1 MAIFVSNPTS
11 AAVTTLSP
19 DALDPSVMSPE
30 EGFTEELAAAMQPS
44 AAPTDALAKTPLDMP
59 EEPGKKASD
68 LQILPAEVLLNAV
81 GDANFAFAGQAVA
94 ANAAA
99 QNSVTGAVLADAT
112 ETLAQDTPLLDLANQ
127 LQGAELAAANLA
139 AQMSASAANVL
150 VPIASNSSGVTA
162 AIAVNATAG
171 SGQEAAQA
179 SQAPVAGPSLKEG
192 ELASSA
198 TALASPQNTPS
209 LVTESISTAMV
220 SKGRVAQQLEGNASA
235 ASLAPAATSQA
246 QLAPSVP
253 SDVTRNL
260 SQINAS
266 STTKA
271 VSTTDA
277 PALQA
282 MTAAASNH
290 IKPDGIQAETFVKQ
304 ATTANLVAP
313 KAQAQVTLDPS
324 LVLKSET
331 GSIAANVSNVTVDAS
346 QTAAVKEAI
355 PQSTP
360 LAASSAVSSIDASI
374 VSANST
380 TAAPVASPINPSS
393 PTQSLVPTQSASEK
407 TTVSS
412 ESKLEKQAPQAEES
426 AFNFD
431 AKLAKSDALQN
442 PKALE
447 TAVSLAG
454 VGKLNQPLQNTK
466 GTTIVG
472 KTGVQLASAA
482 VATVANVSALANVAT
497 RSSDSSISAQDIAVS
512 SAPELDQ
519 AFRSSSTSA
528 QNLDASTSKNVQVG
542 IRTERAG
549 ESFQVA
555 GSSATAN
562 TAPANRL
569 DSAALTAA
577 SPNSS
582 VVAQEAPRAE
592 TTQSLEDI
600 SSSFVSSLVG
610 GPQRPVT
617 TVMDWISMQSQE
629 RPAPLVPH
637 EVRLD
642 AGAVQME
649 IQKMVK
655 QGGGHVVMELTPPD
669 QSKFTIELKLDERGN
684 ALLIV
689 EGVSDSTKTRLEQSA
704 PQLREQFQQ
713 MGLELQLDMRQQGQ
727 SSSSNA
733 ANFAD
738 AQERGSG
745 DNNLASNGEGD
756 TTKVLTQREAG
767 ANRARETGSNQV
779 YLYA

>member
-11 AAVTTLSP
+11 SAITTLSP

-59 EEPGKKASD
+59 EEAVKKASD

-81 GDANFAFAGQAVA
+81 GDANFAFAGQAGA
-94 ANAAA
+94 AHSAA
-99 QNSVTGAVLADAT
+99 QNSVPGAALTDAT
-112 ETLAQDTPLLDLANQ
+112 ETTEQDNTVLDLTNP

-139 AQMSASAANVL
+139 AQMSASVANVPAPL
-150 VPIASNSSGVTA
+150 VSNSAEISAALSINAAAGVGQA
-162 AIAVNATAG
+162 AAH
-171 SGQEAAQA
+171 A
-179 SQAPVAGPSLKEG
+179 SQAPVAGPSLQEG
-192 ELASSA
+192 EQVTSA
-198 TALASPQNTPS
+198 TNLAAQQNTPALGAESTTSANVSTDKQTASMASVATAQAALKSVQSDATGNVTTDNAVSAVDAPVQQAVAAAVSNNVKPDGVQAEAVVQQAAIVNQASPQANAKVAVDPS
-209 LVTESISTAMV
+209 STLKPEASSVTANVAGPQSTSLAA
-220 SKGRVAQQLEGNASA
+220 SAVANASDAKITRTDSTQA
-235 ASLAPAATSQA
+235 AA
-246 QLAPSVP
+246 
-253 SDVTRNL
+253 
-260 SQINAS
+260 I
-266 STTKA
+266 
-271 VSTTDA
+271 
-277 PALQA
+277 
-282 MTAAASNH
+282 AASN
-290 IKPDGIQAETFVKQ
+290 
-304 ATTANLVAP
+304 
-313 KAQAQVTLDPS
+313 
-324 LVLKSET
+324 
-331 GSIAANVSNVTVDAS
+331 
-346 QTAAVKEAI
+346 
-355 PQSTP
+355 STP
-360 LAASSAVSSIDASI
+360 SIGLTN
-374 VSANST
+374 V
-380 TAAPVASPINPSS
+380 V
-393 PTQSLVPTQSASEK
+393 SEK
-407 TTVSS
+407 TAASADTEV
-412 ESKLEKQAPQAEES
+412 QAQAAQGEES

-431 AKLAKSDALQN
+431 AKLSKSDALQN

-447 TAVSLAG
+447 TPVSLAG
-454 VGKLNQPLQNTK
+454 VAKTNAQVQQASLTSK
-466 GTTIVG
+466 GVEL
-472 KTGVQLASAA
+472 GVQAAAAAGTQISTNANTNATAVASTPEIDSDATTFSNVQSGMKAGRTGETFSAA
-482 VATVANVSALANVAT
+482 
-497 RSSDSSISAQDIAVS
+497 
-512 SAPELDQ
+512 
-519 AFRSSSTSA
+519 
-528 QNLDASTSKNVQVG
+528 
-542 IRTERAG
+542 
-549 ESFQVA
+549 A
-555 GSSATAN
+555 GSPAAS

-569 DSAALTAA
+569 DAAALNAA
-577 SPNSS
+577 NPNSA
-582 VVAQEAPRAE
+582 VMAQEAPRAE

-727 SSSSNA
+727 SASSNA

-745 DNNLASNGEGD
+745 DNNLASNGAGD
-756 TTKVLTQREAG
+756 TPKILTQREAG

>member
-1 MAIFVSNPTS
+1 
-11 AAVTTLSP
+11 
-19 DALDPSVMSPE
+19 
-30 EGFTEELAAAMQPS
+30 
-44 AAPTDALAKTPLDMP
+44 
-59 EEPGKKASD
+59 
-68 LQILPAEVLLNAV
+68 
-81 GDANFAFAGQAVA
+81 
-94 ANAAA
+94 
-99 QNSVTGAVLADAT
+99 
-112 ETLAQDTPLLDLANQ
+112 
-127 LQGAELAAANLA
+127 
-139 AQMSASAANVL
+139 
-150 VPIASNSSGVTA
+150 
-162 AIAVNATAG
+162 
-171 SGQEAAQA
+171 
-179 SQAPVAGPSLKEG
+179 
-192 ELASSA
+192 
-198 TALASPQNTPS
+198 
-209 LVTESISTAMV
+209 
-220 SKGRVAQQLEGNASA
+220 
-235 ASLAPAATSQA
+235 LAPAATSQA

-253 SDVTRNL
+253 SDATRNL

-472 KTGVQLASAA
+472 ETGVQLASAA